1 MESIVKPHP
10 LAARTC
16 CAFSTTA
23 FSSVQGPGCFGGQL
37 SFTDICHAM
46 PRFSGRTSRRGATEL
61 IIKPCPLAAR
71 TCCAFSPTLFS
82 SVASLHVSTT
92 CDLLAQMS
100 VGGRPLLHE
109 HEAAVQTTTQPGSCL
124 PPPGTCRSGAMEHCL
139 FRFQVCLRPQLD

>member
-71 TCCAFSPTLFS
+71 TCCAFSPTSFS

-100 VGGRPLLHE
+100 VG
-109 HEAAVQTTTQPGSCL
+109 AALCCTSTRQRC
-124 PPPGTCRSGAMEHCL
+124 
-139 FRFQVCLRPQLD
+139 RPQPNLATVHPRLARTALERWSIVF